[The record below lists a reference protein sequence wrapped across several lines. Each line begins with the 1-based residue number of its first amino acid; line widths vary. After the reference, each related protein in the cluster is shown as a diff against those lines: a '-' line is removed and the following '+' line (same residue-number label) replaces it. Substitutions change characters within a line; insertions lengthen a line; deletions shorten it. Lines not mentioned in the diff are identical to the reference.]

1 MAVAAGSENRPDDL
15 NTTPLDKPHDFP
27 RTPFRSGNVNAR
39 RAAGGIAFN
48 AALSAAVYPAA
59 FAYFECGELG
69 VSCVL
74 FLDFIFT
81 AAPAEHTTGILWRRH
96 GRYLLGY
103 RR

>member
-69 VSCVL
+69 FSFVL
-74 FLDFIFT
+74 FLDCLFPDASCWRT
-81 AAPAEHTTGILWRRH
+81 NGILWGRH
-96 GRYLLGY
+96 E
-103 RR
+103 